1 MEYTEVLA
9 TPLLVETVTDWN
21 MFFVAL
27 AVGILSTLA
36 TIIAVWYTNKKT
48 RDIYEETRE
57 EERNQ
62 NAMSVI
68 KPSIRNASFTDIREK
83 LILDNNEDRMLLLSS
98 AKEGFEFYDDDERQ
112 GDYHFLLLIRNEGE
126 NTIRPVTIEVHSA
139 LKTTSEKELP
149 DDFKCVV
156 KLLRRNEGVVLRIH
170 NTEQRDKYWE
180 CLGRKET
187 IETIFKCT
195 INYLTLA
202 DQQICYEYSI
212 KVTDI
217 PKFDKE
223 GNVMKY
229 GRKTEIIKDEYAPTD
244 IVSID
249 TNESG
254 SPFRDL
260 QENLTLDGFGYRY
273 RKIGDRQM
281 TGTLDALHRFWK
293 EQGMDTFVSN
303 AATSVNNMN
312 ESMKDVANAVNEQ
325 REFFEKFINSLK
337 NQSNQ
342 PQLEM
347 KEADDVVNVNGD

>member
-1 MEYTEVLA
+1 MEYTEALD

-48 RDIYEETRE
+48 RGIYEETRE

-62 NAMSVI
+62 NTMSVI

-139 LKTTSEKELP
+139 LKTTSEKEFT

-156 KLLRRNEGVVLRIH
+156 KLLRRNEGIVLRIH

-187 IETIFKCT
+187 IETMFKCT

-202 DQQICYEYSI
+202 SQQICYEYSI

-223 GNVMKY
+223 GNVKY

-244 IVSID
+244 KVSID
-249 TNESG
+249 INEPG

-293 EQGMDTFVSN
+293 EQGMDTFVAN
-303 AATSVNNMN
+303 AANTANNMN
-312 ESMKDVANAVNEQ
+312 ESMKDVASAVNEQ
-325 REFFEKFINSLK
+325 REFFEEFINSLR

-342 PQLEM
+342 PQLET
-347 KEADDVVNVNGD
+347 KEADDVVNED